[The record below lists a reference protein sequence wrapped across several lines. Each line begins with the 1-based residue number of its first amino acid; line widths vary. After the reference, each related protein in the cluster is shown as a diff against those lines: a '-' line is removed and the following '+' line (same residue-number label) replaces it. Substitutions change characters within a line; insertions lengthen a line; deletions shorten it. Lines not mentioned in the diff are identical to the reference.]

1 MGGYVCYQKD
11 LTMINKLYFLV
22 AMTLNLGV
30 LLLYAPLA
38 QAECSR
44 NDVEYFLKKGF
55 SREQVAAICEIAK
68 PKQFGNPTEQ
78 DEEDYEAYDK
88 ELEARL
94 RIEQRL
100 QKEDDDILLLKTAI
114 AGEDIRITPN
124 WLDFKNPVCIAVG
137 NSPNV
142 ENRVKVCPQV
152 LHRVYFKGLRVKE
165 YRRKYLLFGSR
176 EIEVEGT
183 IKRKLLHDF
192 KEYPVSVRTQLLNT
206 YKANVK
212 KGSTFIPVREDYPI
226 NRVQEILRSYA
237 RSAKG

>member
-1 MGGYVCYQKD
+1 M
-11 LTMINKLYFLV
+11 TNKLYFLV
-22 AMTLNLGV
+22 AIALNLSV
-30 LLLYAPLA
+30 LLLYAPPA

-68 PKQFGNPTEQ
+68 PKRYGSPTEQ
-78 DEEDYEAYDK
+78 DGEDYDAHNRD
-88 ELEARL
+88 LEARP

-124 WLDFKNPVCIAVG
+124 WLDFKNPVCISVG
-137 NSPNV
+137 NSPNI

-165 YRRKYLLFGSR
+165 YRRKYLLFGTQ

-192 KEYPVSVRTQLLNT
+192 KEYPINVRTQLLNT

-212 KGSTFIPVREDYPI
+212 KGSAFIPVRKDYPI
-226 NRVQEILRSYA
+226 NRVPEVLRSYA
-237 RSAKG
+237 RSSKG